1 MDPRDAA
8 DGEEEDRVAG
18 RSLSQVVQTVEAVEQ
33 VGGTED
39 DSSESGDRGREY
51 FFAFPHAQHLFE
63 SQIPPLTDSLGS
75 TFGII

>member
-8 DGEEEDRVAG
+8 GGEEEDRVAG
-18 RSLSQVVQTVEAVEQ
+18 SGLSQVVQTVEAVEQ

-51 FFAFPHAQHLFE
+51 LFIQVIVFCFLDQNSFFCVSTYAA
-63 SQIPPLTDSLGS
+63 SL
-75 TFGII
+75 